1 MSSGDCRWLAD
12 SVLKNRTSKERL
24 CVVLCSDND
33 VLVPVVVQKQ
43 QGRTLHVGWVHGNRS
58 SPGTE
63 GEDRGLPY
71 SLTLLRTPKHSWGW
85 RRQGP
90 RARQG

>member
-43 QGRTLHVGWVHGNRS
+43 QGRN
-58 SPGTE
+58 PP
-63 GEDRGLPY
+63 RGLG
-71 SLTLLRTPKHSWGW
+71 SRKS
-85 RRQGP
+85 QQP
-90 RARQG
+90 RHRG